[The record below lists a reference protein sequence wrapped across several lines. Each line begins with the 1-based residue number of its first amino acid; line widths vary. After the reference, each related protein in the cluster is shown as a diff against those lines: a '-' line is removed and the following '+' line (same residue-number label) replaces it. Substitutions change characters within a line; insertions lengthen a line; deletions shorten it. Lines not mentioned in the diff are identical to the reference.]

1 MREQIETIPV
11 NDAFLSGDEC
21 PFCFLERMIE
31 QRAIRYILGPGA
43 SYMEPDVRAQ
53 TDKDGFCEHHYKQ
66 LYDFGNGLGNALIMQ
81 TRYAVLLRELEQAR
95 QSFVMPDKRSLF
107 GKKRKT
113 GVQEN
118 SLLQW
123 AKRRQKSCYLCNKL
137 ESNMQRYYDTFFAMI
152 KDAEFRDRVENC
164 KGFCVRHFAE
174 LLDSAEQHLPGGQ
187 REWFYETVAKLMQEN
202 MARVKE
208 DIDHFVG
215 MFDYRSAGKDWKNSR
230 DAVSRGMQKLQGR
243 YPADPPYKME
253 K

>member
-21 PFCFLERMIE
+21 PFCYLERMVE

-43 SYMEPDVRAQ
+43 SYMELDVRAQ

-95 QSFVMPDKRSLF
+95 QSFVMPAKRSRF
-107 GKKRKT
+107 GKKRKADA
-113 GVQEN
+113 QEN

-152 KDAEFRDRVENC
+152 KDGEFRDRVENC

-174 LLDSAEQHLPGGQ
+174 LLESAEEHLPSGQ
-187 REWFYETVAKLMQEN
+187 QEWFYDTVAKLMQEN

-215 MFDYRSAGKDWKNSR
+215 MFDYRSAGKDWKNSK